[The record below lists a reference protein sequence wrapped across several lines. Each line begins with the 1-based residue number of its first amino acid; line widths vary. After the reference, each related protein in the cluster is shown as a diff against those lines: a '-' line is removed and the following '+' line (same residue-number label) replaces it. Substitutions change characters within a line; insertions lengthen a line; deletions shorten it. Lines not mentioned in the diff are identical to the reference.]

1 MQKKL
6 IAVAVLGACVA
17 GSAFAA
23 NVDVYGRID
32 TGLSY
37 VHYDETG
44 LSDAVDTLSLDSGLS
59 SGSRWGLKGSEDL
72 GNGYQVGFVLESSFD
87 SDTGKMSKDG
97 RLFNREATLRV
108 SGPFGSIYAGR
119 MGRIGSDAGSVG
131 FYAGSVSPFGSGW
144 GEMPG
149 HFAVTANYDT
159 RYSNALAYVSPKV
172 GPVTVYAQYTMGNA
186 TENESGDDR
195 LFSLGAQ
202 ADFGALQVLDLVE
215 YLNKQSTV
223 AGTAGAPNVIH
234 NDSQYDDSYTINLGG
249 SYDFGVAKVFLAG
262 QYFKAAPDFAGM
274 MDNYAK
280 DPRVLNNEWRF
291 SFDGFGVN
299 VGATAPIGAGEFLV
313 SAGYGKGDVNYDTK
327 DAKVSADAY
336 IIQVGYT
343 YPFSKRTNL
352 YAGAG
357 YMQTSM
363 EDGITT
369 NDTTSDKDF
378 KTTQVMFG
386 LLHKF

>member
-37 VHYDETG
+37 VHEKIGDQAGTDE
-44 LSDAVDTLSLDSGLS
+44 LSMGSGLS
-59 SGSRWGLKGSEDL
+59 SGNRWGLKGSEDL
-72 GNGYQVGFVLESSFD
+72 GNGYQVGFVLESGFS
-87 SDTGKMSKDG
+87 SDTGAIGEEGK
-97 RLFNREATLRV
+97 LFNREATLRV

-144 GEMPG
+144 GKMAG

-202 ADFGALQVLDLVE
+202 ADFGALQVLGLVE
-215 YLNKQSTV
+215 YLNKKSVGSTTV
-223 AGTAGAPNVIH
+223 YD
-234 NDSQYDDSYTINLGG
+234 DSQYDDSYTINLGG
-249 SYDFGVAKVFLAG
+249 SYDFSVAKVFLAG
-262 QYFKAAPDFAGM
+262 QYFKAAPNYAGM
-274 MDNYAK
+274 KANFADEIGQG
-280 DPRVLNNEWRF
+280 NEWRY

-313 SAGYGKGDVNYDTK
+313 SAGYGKGDLNFNTE
-327 DAKVSADAY
+327 DAKRSADAY

-363 EDGITT
+363 EDGITNT
-369 NDTTSDKDF
+369 DGTYSDKDF

>member
-44 LSDAVDTLSLDSGLS
+44 LSDAKDTLSLDSGMS
-59 SGSRWGLKGSEDL
+59 SGNRWGLKGSEDL
-72 GNGYQVGFVLESSFD
+72 GNGYQVGFVLESGFD
-87 SDTGKMSKDG
+87 ADTGALG
-97 RLFNREATLRV
+97 AGGIFAREATLRV

-144 GEMPG
+144 GKMAG
-149 HFAVTANYDT
+149 HFAVTANYDS
-159 RYSNALAYVSPKV
+159 RYNNALAYVSPKV

-202 ADFGALQVLDLVE
+202 ADFGALQVLGLVE
-215 YLNKQSTV
+215 YLNKKSVADTTV
-223 AGTAGAPNVIH
+223 YD
-234 NDSQYDDSYTINLGG
+234 DSQYDDSYTINLGG
-249 SYDFGVAKVFLAG
+249 SYDFSVAKVFLAG
-262 QYFKAAPDFAGM
+262 QYFKAAPNYAGM
-274 MDNYAK
+274 KGNYADEIRK
-280 DPRVLNNEWRF
+280 GNEWRY

-313 SAGYGKGDVNYDTK
+313 SAGYGKGDLNYNTQ
-327 DAKVSADAY
+327 DAKRSADAY

-363 EDGITT
+363 EDGFT
-369 NDTTSDKDF
+369 NTADGTTSDKDF

>member
-44 LSDAVDTLSLDSGLS
+44 LSDAKDTLSLDSGMS
-59 SGSRWGLKGSEDL
+59 SGNRWGLKGSEDL
-72 GNGYQVGFVLESSFD
+72 GNGYQVGFVLESGFD
-87 SDTGKMSKDG
+87 ADTGALG
-97 RLFNREATLRV
+97 AGGIFGREATLRV

-144 GEMPG
+144 GKMAG
-149 HFAVTANYDT
+149 HFAVTANYDS
-159 RYSNALAYVSPKV
+159 RYNNALAYVSPKV
-172 GPVTVYAQYTMGNA
+172 GPVTVYAQYTMGNT

-202 ADFGALQVLDLVE
+202 ADFGALQVLGLVE
-215 YLNKQSTV
+215 YLNKKSV
-223 AGTAGAPNVIH
+223 AGTTVYD
-234 NDSQYDDSYTINLGG
+234 DSQYDDSYTINLGG
-249 SYDFGVAKVFLAG
+249 SYDFSVAKVFLAG
-262 QYFKAAPDFAGM
+262 QYFKAAPNYAGM
-274 MDNYAK
+274 KANYAK
-280 DPRVLNNEWRF
+280 LVKGNEWRY

-299 VGATAPIGAGEFLV
+299 VGATAPIGAGQFLV
-313 SAGYGKGDVNYDTK
+313 SAGYGKGDVNYNTQ
-327 DAKVSADAY
+327 DAKISADAY

-363 EDGITT
+363 EDGYITD
-369 NDTTSDKDF
+369 NTTSDKDF

>member
-23 NVDVYGRID
+23 NVDVYGSID

-44 LSDAVDTLSLDSGLS
+44 LSDAKDTLSLDSGMS
-59 SGSRWGLKGSEDL
+59 SGNRWGLKGSEDL
-72 GNGYQVGFVLESSFD
+72 GNGYQVGFVLESGFD
-87 SDTGKMSKDG
+87 ADTGALG
-97 RLFNREATLRV
+97 AGGIFAREATLRV

-144 GEMPG
+144 GKMPG
-149 HFAVTANYDT
+149 HFAVTANYDS
-159 RYSNALAYVSPKV
+159 RYNNALAYVSPKV
-172 GPVTVYAQYTMGNA
+172 GPVTVYAQYTMGNT

-202 ADFGALQVLDLVE
+202 ADFGALQVLGLVE
-215 YLNKQSTV
+215 YLNKKSVADTTV
-223 AGTAGAPNVIH
+223 YD
-234 NDSQYDDSYTINLGG
+234 DSQYDDSYTINLGG
-249 SYDFGVAKVFLAG
+249 SYDFSVAKVFLAG
-262 QYFKAAPDFAGM
+262 QYFKAAPNYAGM
-274 MDNYAK
+274 KGNYAK
-280 DPRVLNNEWRF
+280 DLNNEWRW

-327 DAKVSADAY
+327 DAKISADAY

-363 EDGITT
+363 EDGFT
-369 NDTTSDKDF
+369 NTDGTTSDKDF

>member
-44 LSDAVDTLSLDSGLS
+44 LSDAKDTLSLDSGMS
-59 SGSRWGLKGSEDL
+59 SGNRWGLKGSEDL
-72 GNGYQVGFVLESSFD
+72 GNGYQVGFVLESGFD
-87 SDTGKMSKDG
+87 ADTGAMSKDG
-97 RLFNREATLRV
+97 LFNREATLRV

-144 GEMPG
+144 GKMAG
-149 HFAVTANYDT
+149 HFAVTANYDS
-159 RYSNALAYVSPKV
+159 RYNNALAYVSPKV

-202 ADFGALQVLDLVE
+202 ADFGALQVLGLVE
-215 YLNKQSTV
+215 YLNKKSV
-223 AGTAGAPNVIH
+223 AGTTVYD
-234 NDSQYDDSYTINLGG
+234 DSQYDDSYTINLGG
-249 SYDFGVAKVFLAG
+249 SYDFSVAKVFLAG
-262 QYFKAAPDFAGM
+262 QYFKAAPNYAGM
-274 MDNYAK
+274 KANYAEL
-280 DPRVLNNEWRF
+280 VNGEEWRY

-313 SAGYGKGDVNYDTK
+313 SAGYGKGDLNYNTQ
-327 DAKVSADAY
+327 DAKRSADAY

-363 EDGITT
+363 EDGITNT
-369 NDTTSDKDF
+369 DGTTSDKDF

>member
-44 LSDAVDTLSLDSGLS
+44 LSDAKDTLSLDSGIS
-59 SGSRWGLKGSEDL
+59 SGNRWGLKGSEDL
-72 GNGYQVGFVLESSFD
+72 GNGYQVGFVLEGGFD
-87 SDTGKMSKDG
+87 ADTGALG
-97 RLFNREATLRV
+97 AGGIFAREATLRV

-144 GEMPG
+144 GKMAG
-149 HFAVTANYDT
+149 HFAVTANYDS
-159 RYSNALAYVSPKV
+159 RYNNALAYVSPKV

-202 ADFGALQVLDLVE
+202 ADFGALQVLGLVE
-215 YLNKQSTV
+215 YLNKKSVASTTV
-223 AGTAGAPNVIH
+223 YD
-234 NDSQYDDSYTINLGG
+234 DSQYDDSYTINLGG
-249 SYDFGVAKVFLAG
+249 SYDFSVAKVFLAG
-262 QYFKAAPDFAGM
+262 QYFKAAPNYAGM
-274 MDNYAK
+274 KANYAK
-280 DPRVLNNEWRF
+280 DPRVLNNEWRW

-313 SAGYGKGDVNYDTK
+313 SAGYGKGDVNYNTQ
-327 DAKVSADAY
+327 DAKISADAY

-363 EDGITT
+363 EDGFT
-369 NDTTSDKDF
+369 NTDNTTSDKDF

>member
-1 MQKKL
+1 
-6 IAVAVLGACVA
+6 
-17 GSAFAA
+17 
-23 NVDVYGRID
+23 
-32 TGLSY
+32 
-37 VHYDETG
+37 
-44 LSDAVDTLSLDSGLS
+44 
-59 SGSRWGLKGSEDL
+59 
-72 GNGYQVGFVLESSFD
+72 
-87 SDTGKMSKDG
+87 
-97 RLFNREATLRV
+97 
-108 SGPFGSIYAGR
+108 
-119 MGRIGSDAGSVG
+119 
-131 FYAGSVSPFGSGW
+131 
-144 GEMPG
+144 
-149 HFAVTANYDT
+149 
-159 RYSNALAYVSPKV
+159 
-172 GPVTVYAQYTMGNA
+172 MGNA

-202 ADFGALQVLDLVE
+202 ADFGALQVLGLVE

>member
-44 LSDAVDTLSLDSGLS
+44 LSDAKDTLSLDSGMS
-59 SGSRWGLKGSEDL
+59 SGNRWGLKGSEDL
-72 GNGYQVGFVLESSFD
+72 GNGYQVGFVLESGFD
-87 SDTGKMSKDG
+87 ADTGAMSKDG
-97 RLFNREATLRV
+97 LFNREATLRV

-144 GEMPG
+144 GKMAG
-149 HFAVTANYDT
+149 HFAVTANYDS
-159 RYSNALAYVSPKV
+159 RYNNALAYVSPKV

-202 ADFGALQVLDLVE
+202 ADFGALQVLGLVE
-215 YLNKQSTV
+215 YLNKKSV
-223 AGTAGAPNVIH
+223 AGTTQYD
-234 NDSQYDDSYTINLGG
+234 DSQYDDSYTINLGG
-249 SYDFGVAKVFLAG
+249 SYDFSVAKVFLAG
-262 QYFKAAPDFAGM
+262 QYFKAAPNYAGM
-274 MDNYAK
+274 KANYAK
-280 DPRVLNNEWRF
+280 DPSVLNNEWRW

-327 DAKVSADAY
+327 DAKISADAY

-363 EDGITT
+363 EDGITNT
-369 NDTTSDKDF
+369 DGTTSDKDF

>member
-1 MQKKL
+1 
-6 IAVAVLGACVA
+6 
-17 GSAFAA
+17 
-23 NVDVYGRID
+23 
-32 TGLSY
+32 
-37 VHYDETG
+37 
-44 LSDAVDTLSLDSGLS
+44 
-59 SGSRWGLKGSEDL
+59 
-72 GNGYQVGFVLESSFD
+72 
-87 SDTGKMSKDG
+87 MSKDG
-97 RLFNREATLRV
+97 LFNREATLRV

-144 GEMPG
+144 GKMAG
-149 HFAVTANYDT
+149 HFAVTANYDS
-159 RYSNALAYVSPKV
+159 RYNNALAYVSPKV

-202 ADFGALQVLDLVE
+202 ADFGALQVLGLVE
-215 YLNKQSTV
+215 YLNKKSV
-223 AGTAGAPNVIH
+223 AGTTVYD
-234 NDSQYDDSYTINLGG
+234 DSQYDDSYTINLGG
-249 SYDFGVAKVFLAG
+249 SYDFSVAKVFLAG
-262 QYFKAAPDFAGM
+262 QYFKAAPNYAGM
-274 MDNYAK
+274 KANYAK
-280 DPRVLNNEWRF
+280 LVEGNEWHY

-313 SAGYGKGDVNYDTK
+313 SAGYGKGDLNIDTK
-327 DAKVSADAY
+327 DAKRSADAY

-363 EDGITT
+363 EDGITNT
-369 NDTTSDKDF
+369 DGTYSDKDF

>member
-44 LSDAVDTLSLDSGLS
+44 LSDAKDTLSLDSGMS
-59 SGSRWGLKGSEDL
+59 SGNRWGLKGSEDL
-72 GNGYQVGFVLESSFD
+72 GNGYQVGFVLESGFD
-87 SDTGKMSKDG
+87 ADTGAMSKDG
-97 RLFNREATLRV
+97 LFNREATLRV

-144 GEMPG
+144 GKMAG
-149 HFAVTANYDT
+149 HFAVTANYDS
-159 RYSNALAYVSPKV
+159 RYNNALAYVSPKV

-202 ADFGALQVLDLVE
+202 ADFGALQVLGLVE
-215 YLNKQSTV
+215 YLNKKSV
-223 AGTAGAPNVIH
+223 AGTTAYD
-234 NDSQYDDSYTINLGG
+234 DSQYDDSYTINLGG
-249 SYDFGVAKVFLAG
+249 SYDFSVAKVFLAG
-262 QYFKAAPDFAGM
+262 QYFKAAPNYAGM
-274 MDNYAK
+274 KANYAK
-280 DPRVLNNEWRF
+280 DPCVLNKEWRW

-327 DAKVSADAY
+327 DAKISADAY

-363 EDGITT
+363 EDGITNT
-369 NDTTSDKDF
+369 DGTTSDKDF

>member
-44 LSDAVDTLSLDSGLS
+44 LSDAKDTLSLDSGMS
-59 SGSRWGLKGSEDL
+59 SGNRWGLKGSEDL
-72 GNGYQVGFVLESSFD
+72 GNGYQVGFVLESGFD
-87 SDTGKMSKDG
+87 ADTGAMSKDG
-97 RLFNREATLRV
+97 LFNREATLRV

-144 GEMPG
+144 GKMAG
-149 HFAVTANYDT
+149 HFAVTANYDS
-159 RYSNALAYVSPKV
+159 RYNNALAYVSPKV
-172 GPVTVYAQYTMGNA
+172 GPVTVYAQYTMGNT

-202 ADFGALQVLDLVE
+202 ADFGALQVLGLVE
-215 YLNKQSTV
+215 YLNKKSV
-223 AGTAGAPNVIH
+223 AGTTVYD
-234 NDSQYDDSYTINLGG
+234 DSQYDDSYTINLGG
-249 SYDFGVAKVFLAG
+249 SYDFSVAKVFLAG
-262 QYFKAAPDFAGM
+262 QYFKAAPNYAGM
-274 MDNYAK
+274 KANYAK
-280 DPRVLNNEWRF
+280 DPRVLNNEWRW

-327 DAKVSADAY
+327 DAKISADAY

-363 EDGITT
+363 EDGITNT
-369 NDTTSDKDF
+369 DGTTSDKDF

>member
-44 LSDAVDTLSLDSGLS
+44 LSDAKDTLSLDSGMS
-59 SGSRWGLKGSEDL
+59 SGNRWGLKGSEDL
-72 GNGYQVGFVLESSFD
+72 GNGYQVGFVLESGFD
-87 SDTGKMSKDG
+87 ADTGALG
-97 RLFNREATLRV
+97 AGGIFAREATLRV

-144 GEMPG
+144 GKMPG
-149 HFAVTANYDT
+149 HFAVTANYDS
-159 RYSNALAYVSPKV
+159 RYNNALAYVSPKV

-202 ADFGALQVLDLVE
+202 ADFGALQVLGLVE
-215 YLNKQSTV
+215 YLNKKSVVGTTV
-223 AGTAGAPNVIH
+223 YD
-234 NDSQYDDSYTINLGG
+234 DSQYDDSYTINLGG
-249 SYDFGVAKVFLAG
+249 SYDFSVAKVFLAG
-262 QYFKAAPDFAGM
+262 QYFKAAPNYAGM
-274 MDNYAK
+274 KANYAK
-280 DPRVLNNEWRF
+280 DPRVLNKEWRW

-313 SAGYGKGDVNYDTK
+313 SAGYGKGDVNHDTK
-327 DAKVSADAY
+327 DAKISADAY

-363 EDGITT
+363 EDGITNT
-369 NDTTSDKDF
+369 DGTTSDKDF

>member
-44 LSDAVDTLSLDSGLS
+44 LSDAKDTLSLDSGLS
-59 SGSRWGLKGSEDL
+59 SGNRWGLKGSEDL
-72 GNGYQVGFVLESSFD
+72 GNGYQVGFVLEGGFD
-87 SDTGKMSKDG
+87 ADTGALG
-97 RLFNREATLRV
+97 AGGIFGREATLRV

-144 GEMPG
+144 GKMAG
-149 HFAVTANYDT
+149 HFAVTANYDS
-159 RYSNALAYVSPKV
+159 RYNNALAYVSPKV
-172 GPVTVYAQYTMGNA
+172 GPVTVYAQYTMGNT

-202 ADFGALQVLDLVE
+202 ADFGALQVLGLVE
-215 YLNKQSTV
+215 YLNKKSV
-223 AGTAGAPNVIH
+223 AGTTVYD
-234 NDSQYDDSYTINLGG
+234 DSQYDDSYTINLGG

-262 QYFKAAPDFAGM
+262 QYFKAAPNYAGM
-274 MDNYAK
+274 KANYAEFVK
-280 DPRVLNNEWRF
+280 ENEWRY

-313 SAGYGKGDVNYDTK
+313 SAGYGKGDVNYETK
-327 DAKVSADAY
+327 DAKISADAY

-369 NDTTSDKDF
+369 GDTTSDKDF

>member
-72 GNGYQVGFVLESSFD
+72 GNGYQVGFVLESGFS

-97 RLFNREATLRV
+97 LFNREATLRV

-202 ADFGALQVLDLVE
+202 ADFGALQVLGLVE
-215 YLNKQSTV
+215 YLNKKSV
-223 AGTAGAPNVIH
+223 AGTTVYD
-234 NDSQYDDSYTINLGG
+234 DSQYDDSYTINLGG

-274 MDNYAK
+274 KDNCSARFGEEFV
-280 DPRVLNNEWRF
+280 DATWRF

-313 SAGYGKGDVNYDTK
+313 SAGYGKGDLNVDTK
-327 DAKVSADAY
+327 DAKISADAY

-363 EDGITT
+363 EDGFT
-369 NDTTSDKDF
+369 NTDSTYSDKDF

>member
-72 GNGYQVGFVLESSFD
+72 GNGYQVGFVLESGFS
-87 SDTGKMSKDG
+87 SDTGAMSKDG
-97 RLFNREATLRV
+97 LFNREATLRV

-144 GEMPG
+144 GKMPG

-202 ADFGALQVLDLVE
+202 ADFGALQVLGLVE
-215 YLNKQSTV
+215 YLNKKSFD
-223 AGTAGAPNVIH
+223 GTNAYD
-234 NDSQYDDSYTINLGG
+234 DSQYDDSYTINLGG

-274 MDNYAK
+274 KDNYDVGSVDEIA
-280 DPRVLNNEWRF
+280 WRF

-299 VGATAPIGAGEFLV
+299 VGATAPIGAGQFLV
-313 SAGYGKGDVNYDTK
+313 SAGYGKGDLNIDTK

-363 EDGITT
+363 EDGYITDT
-369 NDTTSDKDF
+369 TTSDKDF

>member
-44 LSDAVDTLSLDSGLS
+44 LSDAKDTLSLDSGMS
-59 SGSRWGLKGSEDL
+59 SGNRWGLKGSEDL
-72 GNGYQVGFVLESSFD
+72 GNGYQVGFVLESGFD
-87 SDTGKMSKDG
+87 ADTGALG
-97 RLFNREATLRV
+97 AGGIFAREATLRV

-144 GEMPG
+144 GKMPG
-149 HFAVTANYDT
+149 HFAVTANYDS
-159 RYSNALAYVSPKV
+159 RYNNALAYVSPKV

-202 ADFGALQVLDLVE
+202 ADFGALQVLGLVE
-215 YLNKQSTV
+215 YLNKKSVVSTTV
-223 AGTAGAPNVIH
+223 YD
-234 NDSQYDDSYTINLGG
+234 DSQYDDSYTINLGG
-249 SYDFGVAKVFLAG
+249 SYDFSVAKVFLAG
-262 QYFKAAPDFAGM
+262 QYFKAAPNYAGM
-274 MDNYAK
+274 KANYAK
-280 DPRVLNNEWRF
+280 DPRVLNNEWRL

-313 SAGYGKGDVNYDTK
+313 SAGYGKGDLNYNTQ
-327 DAKVSADAY
+327 DAKRSADAY

-363 EDGITT
+363 EDGITNT
-369 NDTTSDKDF
+369 DSTYSDKDF

>member
-44 LSDAVDTLSLDSGLS
+44 LSDAKDTLSLDSGMS
-59 SGSRWGLKGSEDL
+59 SGNRWGLKGSEDL
-72 GNGYQVGFVLESSFD
+72 GNGYQVGFVLESGFD
-87 SDTGKMSKDG
+87 ADTGAMSKDG
-97 RLFNREATLRV
+97 LFNREATLRV

-144 GEMPG
+144 GKMAG
-149 HFAVTANYDT
+149 HFAVTANYDS
-159 RYSNALAYVSPKV
+159 RYNNALAYVSPKV

-186 TENESGDDR
+186 NENESGDDR

-202 ADFGALQVLDLVE
+202 ADFGALQVLGLVE
-215 YLNKQSTV
+215 YLNKKSVVGTTV
-223 AGTAGAPNVIH
+223 YD
-234 NDSQYDDSYTINLGG
+234 DSQYDDSYTINLGG
-249 SYDFGVAKVFLAG
+249 SYDFSVAKVFLAG
-262 QYFKAAPDFAGM
+262 QYFKAAPNYAGM
-274 MDNYAK
+274 KANYAK
-280 DPRVLNNEWRF
+280 LVEGKEWRY

-299 VGATAPIGAGEFLV
+299 VGATAPIGAGQFLV
-313 SAGYGKGDVNYDTK
+313 SAGYGKGDLNIDTK
-327 DAKVSADAY
+327 DAKRSADAY

-363 EDGITT
+363 EDGITNT
-369 NDTTSDKDF
+369 DGTYSDKDF

>member
-44 LSDAVDTLSLDSGLS
+44 LSDAKDTLSLDSGNS
-59 SGSRWGLKGSEDL
+59 SSNRWGLKGSEDL
-72 GNGYQVGFVLESSFD
+72 GNGYQVGFVLESGFD
-87 SDTGKMSKDG
+87 ADTGALG
-97 RLFNREATLRV
+97 AGGIFGREATLRV

-144 GEMPG
+144 GKMAG
-149 HFAVTANYDT
+149 HFAVTANYDS
-159 RYSNALAYVSPKV
+159 RYNNALAYVSPKV
-172 GPVTVYAQYTMGNA
+172 GPVTVYAQYTMGNT

-202 ADFGALQVLDLVE
+202 ADFGALQVLGLVE
-215 YLNKQSTV
+215 YLNKKSV
-223 AGTAGAPNVIH
+223 AGTTVYD
-234 NDSQYDDSYTINLGG
+234 DSQYDDSYTINLGG
-249 SYDFGVAKVFLAG
+249 SYDFSVAKVFLAG
-262 QYFKAAPDFAGM
+262 QYFKAAPNYAGM
-274 MDNYAK
+274 KANYAEFVK
-280 DPRVLNNEWRF
+280 ENEWRY

-313 SAGYGKGDVNYDTK
+313 SAGYGKGDLNIDTK
-327 DAKVSADAY
+327 DAKRSADAY

-363 EDGITT
+363 EDGITNT
-369 NDTTSDKDF
+369 DGTYSDKDF

>member
-44 LSDAVDTLSLDSGLS
+44 LSDAKDTLSLDSGMS
-59 SGSRWGLKGSEDL
+59 SGNRWGLKGSEDL
-72 GNGYQVGFVLESSFD
+72 GNGYQVGFVLEGGFD
-87 SDTGKMSKDG
+87 ADTGALG
-97 RLFNREATLRV
+97 AGGIFGREATLRV

-144 GEMPG
+144 GKMAG
-149 HFAVTANYDT
+149 HFAVTANYDS
-159 RYSNALAYVSPKV
+159 RYNNALAYVSPKV

-202 ADFGALQVLDLVE
+202 ADFGALQVLGLVE
-215 YLNKQSTV
+215 YLNKKSV
-223 AGTAGAPNVIH
+223 AGTTVYD
-234 NDSQYDDSYTINLGG
+234 DSQYDDSYTINLGG

-262 QYFKAAPDFAGM
+262 QYFKAAPNYAGM
-274 MDNYAK
+274 KANYA
-280 DPRVLNNEWRF
+280 DEIVEGNEWHY

-313 SAGYGKGDVNYDTK
+313 SAGYGKGDLNYNTQ
-327 DAKVSADAY
+327 DAKRSADAY

-369 NDTTSDKDF
+369 GNTTSDKDF

>member
-44 LSDAVDTLSLDSGLS
+44 LSDAKDTLSLDSGMS
-59 SGSRWGLKGSEDL
+59 SGNRWGLKGSEDL
-72 GNGYQVGFVLESSFD
+72 GNGYQVGFVLESGFD
-87 SDTGKMSKDG
+87 ADTGALG
-97 RLFNREATLRV
+97 AGGIFGREATLRV

-144 GEMPG
+144 GKMAG
-149 HFAVTANYDT
+149 HFAVTANYDS
-159 RYSNALAYVSPKV
+159 RYNNALAYVSPKV

-202 ADFGALQVLDLVE
+202 ADFGALQVLGLVE
-215 YLNKQSTV
+215 YLNKKSVADTTV
-223 AGTAGAPNVIH
+223 YD
-234 NDSQYDDSYTINLGG
+234 DSQYDDSYTINLGG

-262 QYFKAAPDFAGM
+262 QYFKAAPNYAGM
-274 MDNYAK
+274 KANYAK
-280 DPRVLNNEWRF
+280 LVDGEEWRY

-313 SAGYGKGDVNYDTK
+313 SAGYGKGDVNYNTQ
-327 DAKVSADAY
+327 DAKISADAY

-369 NDTTSDKDF
+369 GNTTSDKDF

>member
-72 GNGYQVGFVLESSFD
+72 GNGYQVGFVLESGFS
-87 SDTGKMSKDG
+87 SDTGKMSKDD
-97 RLFNREATLRV
+97 LFKREATLRV

-202 ADFGALQVLDLVE
+202 ADFGALQVLGLVE
-215 YLNKQSTV
+215 YLNKKSVADTTV
-223 AGTAGAPNVIH
+223 YD
-234 NDSQYDDSYTINLGG
+234 DSQYDDSYTINLGG

-274 MDNYAK
+274 KDNYGY
-280 DPRVLNNEWRF
+280 LNVDEIGWRF

-313 SAGYGKGDVNYDTK
+313 SAGYGKGDLNIDTK
-327 DAKVSADAY
+327 DAKISADAY

-363 EDGITT
+363 EDGFT
-369 NDTTSDKDF
+369 NTDGTYSDKDF

>member
-44 LSDAVDTLSLDSGLS
+44 LSDAKDTLSLDSGLS
-59 SGSRWGLKGSEDL
+59 SGNRWGLKGSEDL
-72 GNGYQVGFVLESSFD
+72 GNGYQVGFVLESGFD
-87 SDTGKMSKDG
+87 ADTGAMSKDG
-97 RLFNREATLRV
+97 LFNREATLRV

-144 GEMPG
+144 GKMAG
-149 HFAVTANYDT
+149 HFAVTANYDS
-159 RYSNALAYVSPKV
+159 RYNNALAYVSPKV

-195 LFSLGAQ
+195 LFSLGAK
-202 ADFGALQVLDLVE
+202 ADFGALQVLGLVE
-215 YLNKQSTV
+215 YLNKKSV
-223 AGTAGAPNVIH
+223 AGTTVYD
-234 NDSQYDDSYTINLGG
+234 DSQYDDSYTINLGG
-249 SYDFGVAKVFLAG
+249 SYDFSVAKVFLAG
-262 QYFKAAPDFAGM
+262 QYFKAAPNYAGM
-274 MDNYAK
+274 KANYAEHVK
-280 DPRVLNNEWRF
+280 GNEWRY

-313 SAGYGKGDVNYDTK
+313 SAGYGKGDLNVDTQDDK
-327 DAKVSADAY
+327 RSADAY

-363 EDGITT
+363 EDGITNT
-369 NDTTSDKDF
+369 DGTTSDKDF

>member
-44 LSDAVDTLSLDSGLS
+44 LSDAKDTLSLDSGTS
-59 SGSRWGLKGSEDL
+59 SGNRWGLKGSEDL
-72 GNGYQVGFVLESSFD
+72 GNGYQVGFVLESGFD
-87 SDTGKMSKDG
+87 ADTGALG
-97 RLFNREATLRV
+97 AGGIFGREATLRV

-144 GEMPG
+144 GKMAG
-149 HFAVTANYDT
+149 HFAVTANYDS
-159 RYSNALAYVSPKV
+159 RYNNALAYVSPKV
-172 GPVTVYAQYTMGNA
+172 GPVTVYAQYTMGNT

-202 ADFGALQVLDLVE
+202 ADFGALQVLGLVE
-215 YLNKQSTV
+215 YLNKKSV
-223 AGTAGAPNVIH
+223 AGTTVYD
-234 NDSQYDDSYTINLGG
+234 DSQYDDSYTINLGG
-249 SYDFGVAKVFLAG
+249 SYDFSVAKVFLAG
-262 QYFKAAPDFAGM
+262 QYFKAAPNYAGM
-274 MDNYAK
+274 KANYVK
-280 DPRVLNNEWRF
+280 ENEWRY

-313 SAGYGKGDVNYDTK
+313 SAGYGKGDLNIDTK
-327 DAKVSADAY
+327 DAKRSADAY

-363 EDGITT
+363 EDGITNT
-369 NDTTSDKDF
+369 DGTYSDKDF

>member
-44 LSDAVDTLSLDSGLS
+44 LSDAKDTLSLDSGMS
-59 SGSRWGLKGSEDL
+59 SGNRWGLKGSEDL
-72 GNGYQVGFVLESSFD
+72 GNGYQVGFVLESGFD
-87 SDTGKMSKDG
+87 ADTGALG
-97 RLFNREATLRV
+97 AGGIFGREATLRV

-144 GEMPG
+144 GKMAG
-149 HFAVTANYDT
+149 HFAVTANYDSC
-159 RYSNALAYVSPKV
+159 YNNALAYVSPKV
-172 GPVTVYAQYTMGNA
+172 GPVTVYAQYTMGNT

-202 ADFGALQVLDLVE
+202 ADFGALQVLGLVE
-215 YLNKQSTV
+215 YLNKKSV
-223 AGTAGAPNVIH
+223 AGTTVYD
-234 NDSQYDDSYTINLGG
+234 DSQYDDSYTINLGG
-249 SYDFGVAKVFLAG
+249 SYDFSVAKVFLAG
-262 QYFKAAPDFAGM
+262 QYFKAAPNYAGM
-274 MDNYAK
+274 KANYAK
-280 DPRVLNNEWRF
+280 LVDGNEWRY

-299 VGATAPIGAGEFLV
+299 VGATAPIGAGQFLV
-313 SAGYGKGDVNYDTK
+313 SAGYGKGDVNYNTQ
-327 DAKVSADAY
+327 DAKISADAY

-363 EDGITT
+363 EDGYITD
-369 NDTTSDKDF
+369 NTTSDKDF

>member
-44 LSDAVDTLSLDSGLS
+44 LSDAKDTLSLDSGTS
-59 SGSRWGLKGSEDL
+59 SGNRWGLKGSEDL
-72 GNGYQVGFVLESSFD
+72 GNGYQVGFVLESGFD
-87 SDTGKMSKDG
+87 ADTGALG
-97 RLFNREATLRV
+97 AGGIFGREATLRV

-144 GEMPG
+144 GKMAG
-149 HFAVTANYDT
+149 HFAVTANYDS
-159 RYSNALAYVSPKV
+159 RYNNALAYVSPKV

-202 ADFGALQVLDLVE
+202 ADFGALQVLGLVE
-215 YLNKQSTV
+215 YLNKKSVVDTTV
-223 AGTAGAPNVIH
+223 YD
-234 NDSQYDDSYTINLGG
+234 DSQYDDSYTINLGG
-249 SYDFGVAKVFLAG
+249 SYDFSVAKVFLAG
-262 QYFKAAPDFAGM
+262 QYFKAAPNYAGM
-274 MDNYAK
+274 KANYAK
-280 DPRVLNNEWRF
+280 LVEGEEWRY

-299 VGATAPIGAGEFLV
+299 VGATAPIGAGQFLV
-313 SAGYGKGDVNYDTK
+313 SAGYGKGDLNIDTK
-327 DAKVSADAY
+327 DAKRSADAY

-363 EDGITT
+363 EDGITNT
-369 NDTTSDKDF
+369 DSTYSDKDF

>member
-72 GNGYQVGFVLESSFD
+72 GNGYQVGFVLESGFS

-97 RLFNREATLRV
+97 LFNREATLRV

-202 ADFGALQVLDLVE
+202 ADFGALQVLGLVE
-215 YLNKQSTV
+215 YLNKKSVADPTV
-223 AGTAGAPNVIH
+223 YD
-234 NDSQYDDSYTINLGG
+234 DSQYDDSYTINLGG

-274 MDNYAK
+274 KDNYGY
-280 DPRVLNNEWRF
+280 LNVGEIGWRF

-313 SAGYGKGDVNYDTK
+313 SAGYGKGDLNIDTK
-327 DAKVSADAY
+327 DAKISADAY

-363 EDGITT
+363 EDGFINTDRT
-369 NDTTSDKDF
+369 YSDKDF

>member
-44 LSDAVDTLSLDSGLS
+44 LSDAKDTLSLDSGMS
-59 SGSRWGLKGSEDL
+59 SGNRWGLKGSEDL
-72 GNGYQVGFVLESSFD
+72 GNGYYVGFVLESGFD
-87 SDTGKMSKDG
+87 ADTGALG
-97 RLFNREATLRV
+97 AGGIFAREATLRV

-144 GEMPG
+144 GKMPG
-149 HFAVTANYDT
+149 HFAVTANYDS
-159 RYSNALAYVSPKV
+159 RYNNALAYVSPKV

-202 ADFGALQVLDLVE
+202 ADFGALQVLGLVE
-215 YLNKQSTV
+215 YLNKKSVVGTTV
-223 AGTAGAPNVIH
+223 YD
-234 NDSQYDDSYTINLGG
+234 DSQYDDSYTINLGG
-249 SYDFGVAKVFLAG
+249 SYDFSVAKVFLAG
-262 QYFKAAPDFAGM
+262 QYFKAAPNYAGM
-274 MDNYAK
+274 KANYAK
-280 DPRVLNNEWRF
+280 DPRVLNNEWRW

-327 DAKVSADAY
+327 DAKISADAY

-363 EDGITT
+363 EDGITNT
-369 NDTTSDKDF
+369 DGTTSDKDF

>member
-37 VHYDETG
+37 VHEKIGDQAGTDK
-44 LSDAVDTLSLDSGLS
+44 LSMDSGLS
-59 SGSRWGLKGSEDL
+59 SSNRWGLKGSEDL
-72 GNGYQVGFVLESSFD
+72 GNGYQVGFVLESGFS
-87 SDTGKMSKDG
+87 SDTGAIGEEGK
-97 RLFNREATLRV
+97 LFNREATLRV

-144 GEMPG
+144 GKMAG

-202 ADFGALQVLDLVE
+202 ADFGALQVLGLVE
-215 YLNKQSTV
+215 YLNKKSVASTTV
-223 AGTAGAPNVIH
+223 YD
-234 NDSQYDDSYTINLGG
+234 DSQYDDSYTINLGG
-249 SYDFGVAKVFLAG
+249 SYDFSVAKVFLAG
-262 QYFKAAPDFAGM
+262 QYFKAAPNYAGM
-274 MDNYAK
+274 KANFADEIGQG
-280 DPRVLNNEWRF
+280 NEWHY

-313 SAGYGKGDVNYDTK
+313 SAGYGKGDLNFNTE
-327 DAKVSADAY
+327 DAKRSADAY

-363 EDGITT
+363 ENSIINTDG
-369 NDTTSDKDF
+369 TTSDKDF

>member
-202 ADFGALQVLDLVE
+202 ADFGALQVLGLVE
-215 YLNKQSTV
+215 YLNKKSV
-223 AGTAGAPNVIH
+223 ADTIVYD
-234 NDSQYDDSYTINLGG
+234 DSQYDDSYTINLGG

-274 MDNYAK
+274 KDNHFPVDA
-280 DPRVLNNEWRF
+280 DVWHF

-313 SAGYGKGDVNYDTK
+313 SAGYGKGDLNIDTK
-327 DAKVSADAY
+327 DAKISADAY

-363 EDGITT
+363 EDGFT
-369 NDTTSDKDF
+369 NTDGTYSDMDF

>member
-23 NVDVYGRID
+23 NVDVYGRVD

-44 LSDAVDTLSLDSGLS
+44 LSDAKDTLSLDSGMS
-59 SGSRWGLKGSEDL
+59 SGNRWGLKGSEDL
-72 GNGYQVGFVLESSFD
+72 GNGYQVGFVLESGFD
-87 SDTGKMSKDG
+87 ADTGALG
-97 RLFNREATLRV
+97 AGGIFAREATLRV

-144 GEMPG
+144 GKMPG
-149 HFAVTANYDT
+149 HFAVTANYDS
-159 RYSNALAYVSPKV
+159 RYNNALAYVSPKV

-202 ADFGALQVLDLVE
+202 ADFGALQVLGLVE
-215 YLNKQSTV
+215 YLNKKSV
-223 AGTAGAPNVIH
+223 AGTIVYD
-234 NDSQYDDSYTINLGG
+234 DSQYDDSYTINLGG
-249 SYDFGVAKVFLAG
+249 SYDFSVAKVFLAG
-262 QYFKAAPDFAGM
+262 QYFKAAPNYAGM
-274 MDNYAK
+274 KANYAGLVK
-280 DPRVLNNEWRF
+280 ENEWRY

-299 VGATAPIGAGEFLV
+299 VGATAPIGAGQFLV
-313 SAGYGKGDVNYDTK
+313 SAGYGKGDLNIDTK
-327 DAKVSADAY
+327 DAKRSADAY

-363 EDGITT
+363 EDGIANTDGT
-369 NDTTSDKDF
+369 YSDKDF

>member
-44 LSDAVDTLSLDSGLS
+44 LSDAKDTLSLDSGMS
-59 SGSRWGLKGSEDL
+59 SGNRWGLKGSEDL
-72 GNGYQVGFVLESSFD
+72 GNGYQVGFVLESGFD
-87 SDTGKMSKDG
+87 ADTGAMSKDG
-97 RLFNREATLRV
+97 LFNREATLRV

-119 MGRIGSDAGSVG
+119 MGRIGSEAGSVG

-144 GEMPG
+144 GKMAG
-149 HFAVTANYDT
+149 HFAVTANYDS
-159 RYSNALAYVSPKV
+159 RYNNALAYVSPKV

-202 ADFGALQVLDLVE
+202 ADFGALQVLGLVE
-215 YLNKQSTV
+215 YLNKKSV
-223 AGTAGAPNVIH
+223 AGTTVYD
-234 NDSQYDDSYTINLGG
+234 DSQYDDSYTINLGG
-249 SYDFGVAKVFLAG
+249 SYDFSVAKVFLAG
-262 QYFKAAPDFAGM
+262 QYFKAAPNYAGM
-274 MDNYAK
+274 KANYAE
-280 DPRVLNNEWRF
+280 DPRVLNNEWRW

-327 DAKVSADAY
+327 DAKISADAY

-363 EDGITT
+363 EDGITNT
-369 NDTTSDKDF
+369 DGTTSDKDF

>member
-44 LSDAVDTLSLDSGLS
+44 LSDAKDTLSLDSGMS
-59 SGSRWGLKGSEDL
+59 SGNRWGLKGSEDL
-72 GNGYQVGFVLESSFD
+72 GNGYQVGFVLESGFD
-87 SDTGKMSKDG
+87 ADTGAMSKDG
-97 RLFNREATLRV
+97 LFNREATLRV

-144 GEMPG
+144 GKMAG
-149 HFAVTANYDT
+149 HFAVTANYDS
-159 RYSNALAYVSPKV
+159 RYNNALAYVSPKV

-202 ADFGALQVLDLVE
+202 ADFGALQVLGLVE
-215 YLNKQSTV
+215 YLNKKSV
-223 AGTAGAPNVIH
+223 AGTTVYD
-234 NDSQYDDSYTINLGG
+234 DSQYDDSYTINLGG
-249 SYDFGVAKVFLAG
+249 SYDFSVAKVFLAG
-262 QYFKAAPDFAGM
+262 QYFKAAPNYAGM
-274 MDNYAK
+274 KANDAELV
-280 DPRVLNNEWRF
+280 DGNEWRY

-313 SAGYGKGDVNYDTK
+313 SAGYGKGDLNYNTQ
-327 DAKVSADAY
+327 DAKRSADAY

-363 EDGITT
+363 EDGITNT
-369 NDTTSDKDF
+369 DNTTSDKDF

>member
-17 GSAFAA
+17 GSALAA

-37 VHYDETG
+37 VHQKIGDQAGT
-44 LSDAVDTLSLDSGLS
+44 DTFSMDSGMS
-59 SGSRWGLKGSEDL
+59 SGNRWGLKGSEDL
-72 GNGYQVGFVLESSFD
+72 GNGYQVGFVLESGFD
-87 SDTGKMSKDG
+87 ADTGAMSKDV
-97 RLFNREATLRV
+97 LFNREATLRV

-144 GEMPG
+144 GKMPG
-149 HFAVTANYDT
+149 HFAVTANYDS

-186 TENESGDDR
+186 TENESGDNR

-202 ADFGALQVLDLVE
+202 ADFGALQVLGLVE
-215 YLNKQSTV
+215 YLNKKSVDGTTV
-223 AGTAGAPNVIH
+223 YD
-234 NDSQYDDSYTINLGG
+234 DSKYDDSYTINLGG

-262 QYFKAAPDFAGM
+262 QYFKAAPDYAGM
-274 MDNYAK
+274 KGNYADEIGK
-280 DPRVLNNEWRF
+280 GNEWHF

-313 SAGYGKGDVNYDTK
+313 SAGYGKGDLNIDTK
-327 DAKVSADAY
+327 DAKLSADAY

-363 EDGITT
+363 EDGIDNTDGT
-369 NDTTSDKDF
+369 YSDKDF

>member
-17 GSAFAA
+17 GSALAA

-37 VHYDETG
+37 VHQKIGDQAGT
-44 LSDAVDTLSLDSGLS
+44 DTLSMDSGMS
-59 SGSRWGLKGSEDL
+59 SGNRWGLKGSEDL
-72 GNGYQVGFVLESSFD
+72 GNGYQVGFVLESGFD
-87 SDTGKMSKDG
+87 ADTGAMSKDG
-97 RLFNREATLRV
+97 LFNREATLRV

-144 GEMPG
+144 GKMAG
-149 HFAVTANYDT
+149 HFAVTANYDS
-159 RYSNALAYVSPKV
+159 RYNNALAYVSPKV

-202 ADFGALQVLDLVE
+202 ADFGALQVLGLVE
-215 YLNKQSTV
+215 YLNKKSVDGTTV
-223 AGTAGAPNVIH
+223 YD
-234 NDSQYDDSYTINLGG
+234 DSQYDDSYTINLGG
-249 SYDFGVAKVFLAG
+249 SYDFSVAKVFLAG
-262 QYFKAAPDFAGM
+262 QYFKAAPNYAGM
-274 MDNYAK
+274 KANYAELVK
-280 DPRVLNNEWRF
+280 GEEWRY

-313 SAGYGKGDVNYDTK
+313 SAGYGKGDLNVDTK
-327 DAKVSADAY
+327 DAKRSADAY

-363 EDGITT
+363 EDGITNT
-369 NDTTSDKDF
+369 DGTTSDKDF

>member
-37 VHYDETG
+37 VHEKIGDQAGTDK
-44 LSDAVDTLSLDSGLS
+44 LSMDSGLS
-59 SGSRWGLKGSEDL
+59 SGNRWGLKGSEDL
-72 GNGYQVGFVLESSFD
+72 GNGYQVGFVLESGFS
-87 SDTGKMSKDG
+87 SDTGAIGEEGK
-97 RLFNREATLRV
+97 LFNREATLRV
-108 SGPFGSIYAGR
+108 SGPFGSIYAGC

-144 GEMPG
+144 GKMAG

-202 ADFGALQVLDLVE
+202 ADFGALQVLGLVE
-215 YLNKQSTV
+215 YLNKKSVASTTV
-223 AGTAGAPNVIH
+223 YD
-234 NDSQYDDSYTINLGG
+234 DSQYDDSYTINLGG
-249 SYDFGVAKVFLAG
+249 SYDFSVAKVFLAG
-262 QYFKAAPDFAGM
+262 QYFKAAPNYAGM
-274 MDNYAK
+274 KANFADEIGQG
-280 DPRVLNNEWRF
+280 NEWRY

-313 SAGYGKGDVNYDTK
+313 SAGYGKGDLNFNTE
-327 DAKVSADAY
+327 DAKRSADAY

-363 EDGITT
+363 EDGITNT
-369 NDTTSDKDF
+369 DGTYSDKDF
-378 KTTQVMFG
+378 KTTQVMYG

>member
-17 GSAFAA
+17 GSALAA

-44 LSDAVDTLSLDSGLS
+44 LSDAKDTLSLDSGMS
-59 SGSRWGLKGSEDL
+59 SGNRWGLKGSEDL
-72 GNGYQVGFVLESSFD
+72 GNGYQVGFVLESGFD
-87 SDTGKMSKDG
+87 ADTGAMSKDV
-97 RLFNREATLRV
+97 LFNREATLRV

-144 GEMPG
+144 GKMAG
-149 HFAVTANYDT
+149 HFAVTANYDS
-159 RYSNALAYVSPKV
+159 RYNNALAYVSPKV

-202 ADFGALQVLDLVE
+202 ADFGALQVLGLVE
-215 YLNKQSTV
+215 YLNKKSVDDTTV
-223 AGTAGAPNVIH
+223 YD
-234 NDSQYDDSYTINLGG
+234 DSQYDDSYTINLGG
-249 SYDFGVAKVFLAG
+249 SYDFSVAKVFLAG
-262 QYFKAAPDFAGM
+262 QYFKAAPNYAGM
-274 MDNYAK
+274 KANYAELVK
-280 DPRVLNNEWRF
+280 GEEWRY
-291 SFDGFGVN
+291 SCDGFGVN

-313 SAGYGKGDVNYDTK
+313 SAGYGKGDLNVDTK
-327 DAKVSADAY
+327 DAKRSADAY

-363 EDGITT
+363 EDGITNT
-369 NDTTSDKDF
+369 DGTTSDKDF

>member
-44 LSDAVDTLSLDSGLS
+44 LSDAKDTLSLDSGMS
-59 SGSRWGLKGSEDL
+59 SGNRWGLKGSEDL
-72 GNGYQVGFVLESSFD
+72 GNGYQVGFVLESGFD
-87 SDTGKMSKDG
+87 ADTGALG
-97 RLFNREATLRV
+97 AGGIFAREATLRV

-144 GEMPG
+144 GKMPG
-149 HFAVTANYDT
+149 HFAVTANYDS
-159 RYSNALAYVSPKV
+159 RYNNALAYVSPKV
-172 GPVTVYAQYTMGNA
+172 GPVTVYAQYTMGNT

-202 ADFGALQVLDLVE
+202 ADFGALQVLGLVE
-215 YLNKQSTV
+215 YLNKKSVADTTV
-223 AGTAGAPNVIH
+223 YD
-234 NDSQYDDSYTINLGG
+234 DSQYDDSYTINLGG
-249 SYDFGVAKVFLAG
+249 SYDFSVAKVFLAG
-262 QYFKAAPDFAGM
+262 QYFKAAPNYAGM
-274 MDNYAK
+274 KGNYAK
-280 DPRVLNNEWRF
+280 DPSVLNEWRW

-327 DAKVSADAY
+327 DAKISADAY

-363 EDGITT
+363 EDGFT
-369 NDTTSDKDF
+369 NTDGTTSDKDF

>member
-44 LSDAVDTLSLDSGLS
+44 LSDAKDTLSLDSGMS
-59 SGSRWGLKGSEDL
+59 SGNRWGLKGSEDL
-72 GNGYQVGFVLESSFD
+72 GNGYQVGFVLESGFD
-87 SDTGKMSKDG
+87 ADTGAMSKDG
-97 RLFNREATLRV
+97 LFKREATLRV

-144 GEMPG
+144 GKMAG
-149 HFAVTANYDT
+149 HFAVTANYDS
-159 RYSNALAYVSPKV
+159 RYNNALAYVSPKV

-202 ADFGALQVLDLVE
+202 ADFGALQVLGLVE
-215 YLNKQSTV
+215 YLNKKSVADTTV
-223 AGTAGAPNVIH
+223 YD
-234 NDSQYDDSYTINLGG
+234 DSQYDDSYTINLGG
-249 SYDFGVAKVFLAG
+249 SYDFSVAKVFLAG
-262 QYFKAAPDFAGM
+262 QYFKAAPDYAGM
-274 MDNYAK
+274 KANYAK
-280 DPRVLNNEWRF
+280 DPNVLNKEWRW

-313 SAGYGKGDVNYDTK
+313 SAGYGKGDVNHDTK
-327 DAKVSADAY
+327 DAKISADAY

-363 EDGITT
+363 EDGITNT
-369 NDTTSDKDF
+369 DGTTSDKDF